1 MTAAGAARHPA
12 QTVRPSMV
20 DGNRVF
26 RVLVVDDDADLRLI
40 VRMVLDA
47 SSGFHVVAEAS
58 DGGEAIEVAR
68 FHQPD
73 LVLLDLSM
81 PRTDGLSALL
91 PIRQAAPATKV
102 VVLSGYARGHLAAD
116 AAAGG
121 AVGYLEKTGSF
132 RGLVDELLA
141 VGGVLE
147 VVELVLD
154 EHRATLAAELRSAG
168 VARRFVDRAL
178 ERWSCGDVLDVVSLL
193 VSELVANAVL
203 HAGSQVEVTVQL
215 KAGTVRIEV
224 LDEGEDLPHLREAA
238 DHATSGRGLAMVE
251 ALSLAW
257 GADQRDG
264 GKAVWFEVPRP
275 DAAPAAAPAVST
287 GLP

>member
-12 QTVRPSMV
+12 QTVRPRSV

-26 RVLVVDDDADLRLI
+26 RVLVVDDDADHRLI
-40 VRMVLDA
+40 VCMVLDA
-47 SSGFHVVAEAS
+47 SSGFLVVAEAS
-58 DGGEAIEVAR
+58 DGGEAVEVAR
-68 FHQPD
+68 FLQPD
-73 LVLLDLSM
+73 VVLLDLSM

-102 VVLSGYARGHLAAD
+102 VVLSGYVRGHLAD

-141 VGGVLE
+141 LLGVLE

-154 EHRATLAAELRSAG
+154 EHRATLAAELQSAG

-178 ERWSCGDVLDVVSLL
+178 ERWSCGDALDVVSLL

-215 KAGTVRIEV
+215 KAATVRIEV
-224 LDEGEDLPHLREAA
+224 LDEDEDLPLLREAA

-287 GLP
+287 GQP